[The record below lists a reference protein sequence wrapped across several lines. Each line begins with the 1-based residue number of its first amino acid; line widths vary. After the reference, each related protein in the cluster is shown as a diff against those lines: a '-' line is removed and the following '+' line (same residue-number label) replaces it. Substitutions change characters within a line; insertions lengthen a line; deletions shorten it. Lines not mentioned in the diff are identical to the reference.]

1 MTHSSRLNEALQAV
15 AQRSAQAMV
24 ARANTSQPG
33 LNQFLTRKLSESA
46 GNPGSV
52 LADPVF
58 EIARNWKP
66 SSQTL
71 GDMEGKL
78 LSSDLVEALAN
89 AGDYEMGRDLFPY
102 LHQEAAWRASLEK
115 KQSVLV
121 TAGTGSGKTESFM
134 IPILQDIISRQP
146 RLGGG
151 IQAIL
156 LYPLNA
162 LIESQRDRLSAW
174 ARGLGGR
181 VRFALFNGDT
191 VERENQAQPR
201 SDDVELR
208 SRKKIREEPPEILV
222 TNITMLEYM
231 LLRGQDR
238 GMLEKSQGALR
249 WIVLDEAHS
258 YIGSQAAEMA
268 LLLRRV
274 RAAFG
279 VEAEDVRL
287 MATSATIGGEKDAAG
302 KLKDFAS
309 ALSGQASDQVTVVE
323 GVSTEPVL
331 PAPGADRPFDLPK
344 LQELAEGKFCEQ
356 LWQNLPEHPR
366 LAELKAR
373 MATGK
378 LCLSSAKRLLGDDQ
392 KQGVE
397 AQRLHDIVS
406 LLEKRYR
413 ERLWRELAD
422 HPRVLKLRTKM
433 ASGALSL
440 KAIAQLLLDNA
451 NKSTEALKLLDVVA
465 LAEQEGKKLLP
476 WRAHL
481 FHRAQGGIWACTNPN
496 CDLRDPELAAEDPVW
511 PYGAI
516 HLTATPRCGCGAP
529 VYEVVSCTECGTV
542 HLQGRL
548 VGGAQPR
555 LEPPD
560 QEDLDDFLLDV
571 EPDNDA
577 DVTFEKGIAWILPG
591 QSIWLSK
598 DGKIF
603 DNQPPEDTPAWNFH
617 LIENASDREC
627 CEGAAK
633 ARLMGFRFGPAFFL
647 ATSIPSLLETLTQ
660 PMEEKGLPSGGRRAI
675 TFSDSRQGVARL
687 AAKLQQEAE
696 RTLTR
701 SYLWHRVNEVQA
713 GDPEE
718 VNKLELQL
726 AQLGKLPNS
735 PIVEDMKAPLK
746 AKLAELQGGSSA
758 VPWKELVA
766 GFAEQPDLKGFVG
779 DIWRNRWIEKFFQ
792 EDPKNLAEMM
802 LFRELMRRP
811 RVQNNPETMGLV
823 RLVFPKLEA
832 KVRSMSLPDPVNATG
847 ITREAWIGL
856 AYAAID
862 FGFRQNL
869 AVEMPP
875 WMVGPVAPKAGV
887 LQSMVAPDTPI
898 EDMHKHDRRWPT
910 AFNDRNRLVKLVYA
924 LAGGEK
930 GDPVIEDRVSAI
942 LHELWSLIIST
953 AGMNTGAGGWRL
965 NFDRA
970 AVERL
975 ETGWLCPVTRRPFGY
990 SVAGRSPFAPERMMT
1005 EVKYPALP
1013 LAKAKGLLSTQRKEV
1028 RKWFQNDVTVQDLR
1042 RVGLWN
1048 SFHDRIAEYPRYIR
1062 AQEHSAQI
1070 PRPVLARYENAFGE
1084 GKINLLNCSTTM
1096 EMGVDIPAV
1105 QLVVNAN
1112 VPPALSNYRQRVG
1125 RAGRRREP
1133 WAFSMTFCRDL
1144 PLDYQAFNNPIVFLE
1159 RPIVAPKVWFDSAA
1173 LIQRHVNAGLLSQW
1187 FGDKGGVSVKSSIG
1201 AFMGVNETFETAFTD
1216 SSDADRF
1223 LDDLRGQWANSNMRG
1238 AQLQA
1243 LVKGTALST
1252 RPVSAL
1258 IAQASDGFQRLV
1270 GKWREEYQALFDGM
1284 LGAKDDDV
1292 VAAYKLRAKRL
1303 AGEFMLGEFARRGFT
1318 PAYGFPTD
1326 VVSFTS
1332 LLSAPRTSDVSTS
1345 FQRAGGA
1352 SRELHQAL
1360 REYAPGNEV
1369 VIDGQVFESEGILPA
1384 WQAQADA
1391 SNLEDLREFWSCS
1404 DCHAFGVN
1412 SVRPDACPQCGTEKL
1427 KYRRVLRPSGFLSAK
1442 QAHTGYELINRTAVD
1457 DVSLSAQ
1464 WGDWI
1469 ALPQEQAGRMRVDQ
1483 SGQLTTLASGQ
1494 RDGGFAICLD
1504 CGRAAP
1510 MDAPEHGTVA
1520 EMPRSML
1527 RHKPLQR
1534 RSDMRL
1540 TRDGLC
1546 PGSDNP
1552 SRIQK
1557 AIHLAQITHTD
1568 IWEWQLRDDTS
1579 EQKGKALAAALREA
1593 LVERLGVEAA
1603 EVGLE
1608 TGPSR
1613 GLNGDRR
1620 LSIYLFDRA
1629 AGGAGLSARMG
1640 ETETFTQALSRAVEM
1655 LDCPDACK
1663 HGCPSCILRPDINQK
1678 DFRMDR
1684 PGALKL
1690 ARGLQSYLDL
1700 PAEYRVLGRNTQF
1713 AGQAVSVFVDR
1724 ALRNNRLDVLEIWMH
1739 GTPKAW
1745 DLQGWLLSSWL
1756 PRLHGAG
1763 VEVRMHFPRSLLSSA
1778 DFDLSCRLSIHR
1790 FAAFAKILMADE
1802 MPLAGGYPVLAT
1814 LKQGEDTVAFVAIAS
1829 EEAIPGE
1836 DWGAGTQTPVVM
1848 GDVPTLPESNG
1859 LSVEKLMELGSGNT
1873 KLFWPKRAL
1882 DGAISGFGKRFWK
1895 FVAANAPLEV
1905 NALREVGLKSLT
1917 YSDRYLMTPMAISM
1931 LSSVL
1936 RATPGVKDAEV
1947 SAHMGKAEHLPFEP
1961 RMIWDNF
1968 ASDAQRTD
1976 VLRALLPGVNLSLT
1990 RKNDLPHYRALSGE
2004 LNDGRKFI
2012 ILLDQ
2017 GFGAWRA
2024 LGPVRHDFESTPMQQ
2039 AKILA
2044 NLANELASYTEVGA
2058 PIAFN
2063 WDS

>member
-1 MTHSSRLNEALQAV
+1 MTHSSHLNVALQAV

-24 ARANTSQPG
+24 ARANTSHPG
-33 LNQFLTRKLSESA
+33 LNQVLMRKLSQGA
-46 GNPGSV
+46 GNQGSV

-58 EIARNWKP
+58 EIARNWMP
-66 SSQTL
+66 AAQTL
-71 GDMEGKL
+71 GDMEGNL
-78 LSSDLVEALAN
+78 LSPDIVEALAN
-89 AGDYEMGRDLFPY
+89 AGDYEMGRELSPY
-102 LHQEAAWRASLEK
+102 LHQEAAWRASLEDK
-115 KQSVLV
+115 HSVLV

-134 IPILQDIISRQP
+134 IPILQDIISRPP
-146 RLGGG
+146 RPGGG

-279 VEAEDVRL
+279 VEADDVRL

-309 ALSGQASDQVTVVE
+309 ALSGRASEQVTVVE
-323 GVSTEPVL
+323 GVATDPVL
-331 PAPGADRPFDLPK
+331 PSPGAARPFDLSK
-344 LQELAEGKFCEQ
+344 LNQLAE
-356 LWQNLPEHPR
+356 
-366 LAELKAR
+366 
-373 MATGK
+373 
-378 LCLSSAKRLLGDDQ
+378 Q
-392 KQGVE
+392 KDYGG
-397 AQRLHDIVS
+397 
-406 LLEKRYR
+406 
-413 ERLWRELAD
+413 LWRELAD
-422 HPRVLKLRTKM
+422 HPRVLKLRTRM
-433 ASGALSL
+433 ASGALSFR
-440 KAIAQLLLDNA
+440 AIAQLLWDDPD
-451 NKSTEALKLLDVVA
+451 KGVEAQKLLDVAA
-465 LAEQEGKKLLP
+465 LAEKDDKKLLP

-481 FHRAQGGIWACTNPN
+481 FHRAQGGIWACTNPS
-496 CDLRDPELAAEDPVW
+496 CSHRDPELTTSDAEW
-511 PYGAI
+511 PFGAI

-542 HLQGRL
+542 HLQGQL

-555 LEPPD
+555 LDPPD
-560 QEDLDDFLLDV
+560 QEDLDDYLLDV
-571 EPDNDA
+571 EPDDDEDA
-577 DVTFEKGIAWILPG
+577 TFEKGTAWIVPG
-591 QSIWLSK
+591 QSVWLSK

-617 LIENASDREC
+617 LIENASDRDC
-627 CEGAAK
+627 CDGASR

-660 PMEEKGLPSGGRRAI
+660 PMEEQGLPSGGRRAI

-687 AAKLQQEAE
+687 AAKLQQDAE

-701 SYLWHRVNEVQA
+701 SFLWHRVNEVQS

-718 VNKLELQL
+718 VKKIEAQL
-726 AQLGKLPNS
+726 AELGKLPDS

-766 GFAEQPDLKGFVG
+766 GFSEQPDLKGFVG
-779 DIWRNRWIEKFFQ
+779 DIWKNRWIDKFFQ

-823 RLVFPKLEA
+823 RLVFPELEA
-832 KVRSMSLPDPVNATG
+832 KARAMSLPDAVNAAG

-856 AYAAID
+856 AQAAID

-869 AVEMPP
+869 AVEMPRR
-875 WMVGPVAPKAGV
+875 MVGPVAPKAGV
-887 LQSMVAPDTPI
+887 LQSMVAPDTPN
-898 EDMHKHDRRWPT
+898 EDMHKNDRRWPT

-942 LHELWSLIIST
+942 LSELWSLIIST
-953 AGMNTGAGGWRL
+953 AGKNTGAGGWRL

-990 SVAGRSPFAPERMMT
+990 NIAGRSPYAPAQMMT

-1013 LAKAKGLLSTQRKEV
+1013 LANAGGLLSTQRKEL
-1028 RKWFQNDVTVQDLR
+1028 RKWILNDASVTELR
-1042 RVGLWN
+1042 SVGLWN
-1048 SFHDRIAEYPRYIR
+1048 NLHDRIAEYPRYIR

-1070 PRPVLARYENAFGE
+1070 PRPVLARYEDAFGE

-1144 PLDYQAFNNPIVFLE
+1144 PLDYQAFQKPVEFLE

-1173 LIQRHVNAGLLSQW
+1173 LVQRHVNAALLSQW
-1187 FGDKGGVSVKSSIG
+1187 FAEQGGVSVKSSIG
-1201 AFMGVNETFETAFTD
+1201 AFMGINETFETAFTD
-1216 SSDADRF
+1216 VSDADRF
-1223 LDDLRGQWANSNMRG
+1223 LDDLRGEWAKSNLRH
-1238 AQLQA
+1238 AQMQA
-1243 LVKGTALST
+1243 LVKGTTLSA

-1270 GKWREEYQALFDGM
+1270 SKWREEYESLFDGM
-1284 LGAKDDDV
+1284 LGAKEDDV
-1292 VAAYKLRAKRL
+1292 MAAYKLRAKRL

-1332 LLSAPRTSDVSTS
+1332 LLSSARTSDVSTS

-1391 SNLEDLREFWSCS
+1391 SNLEDLREFWACS
-1404 DCHAFGVN
+1404 DCHAFGV
-1412 SVRPDACPQCGTEKL
+1412 STIRPETCPQCGTEKL
-1427 KYRRVLRPSGFLSAK
+1427 KHRRVIRPAGFLSAK
-1442 QAHTGYELINRTAVD
+1442 QAHTGYELINRTAID

-1464 WGDWI
+1464 GGDWI
-1469 ALPQEQAGRMRVDQ
+1469 ALPQEQAGRMRVDPA
-1483 SGQLTTLASGQ
+1483 GQLTTLASGQ
-1494 RDGGFAICLD
+1494 KGGGFAICLD

-1510 MDAPEHGTVA
+1510 MDVPEHGAAA
-1520 EMPRSML
+1520 ELPKIML
-1527 RHKPLQR
+1527 KHKPLQR
-1534 RSDMRL
+1534 RFDMKL

-1552 SRIQK
+1552 NRIQK

-1568 IWEWQLRDDTS
+1568 IWEWQLPDDTS
-1579 EQKGKALAAALREA
+1579 EQTGKALAAALREA

-1613 GLNGDRR
+1613 GLNGDKR
-1620 LSIYLFDRA
+1620 LSVYLFDRA

-1640 ETETFTQALSRAVEM
+1640 ETETFTQALSRAVEL

-1663 HGCPSCILRPDINQK
+1663 HGCPSCILRPDINQR
-1678 DFRMDR
+1678 DIRMDR
-1684 PGALKL
+1684 AGALKL
-1690 ARGLQSYLDL
+1690 ARGLQAYLDL
-1700 PAEYRVLGRNTQF
+1700 PAEYRVLGRDTQF

-1724 ALRNNRLDVLEIWMH
+1724 ALRNNRLDELDIWMH
-1739 GTPKAW
+1739 GSPAEW
-1745 DLQGWLLSSWL
+1745 DLQGWILSSWL
-1756 PRLHGAG
+1756 PRLHEAG

-1790 FAAFAKILMADE
+1790 FAAFAKILMADQ
-1802 MPLAGGYPVLAT
+1802 MPLAEGYPVLAT
-1814 LKQGEDTVAFVAIAS
+1814 LKQGQETSAFVATAIS
-1829 EEAIPGE
+1829 EATPGE
-1836 DWGAGTQTPVVM
+1836 EWGAGTQAPVVR
-1848 GDVPTLPESNG
+1848 GSVPPLPDSSG

-1873 KLFWPKRAL
+1873 KLFWPKRTL
-1882 DGAISGFGKRFWK
+1882 DGAIPGFGKRFWK
-1895 FVAANAPLEV
+1895 CVASNAPLEV
-1905 NALREVGLKSLT
+1905 NSLKEVGLKSLT

-1936 RATPGVKDAEV
+1936 RATPGMKNAEV
-1947 SAHMGKAEHLPFEP
+1947 SVHMAKAEHLPFEP

-1968 ASDAQRTD
+1968 ASDAQRID
-1976 VLRALLPGVNLSLT
+1976 VLQALLPGVKLLLE
-1990 RKNDLPHYRALSGE
+1990 RKNDLPHHRALSGE
-2004 LNDGRKFI
+2004 LNDGRKFVM
-2012 ILLDQ
+2012 LLDQ

-2024 LGPVRHDFESTPMQQ
+2024 QGSVRHDFECTPTQQ
-2039 AKILA
+2039 AKMLV
-2044 NLANELASYTEVGA
+2044 NQMGELASYTEQGA

-2063 WDS
+2063 FDV

>member
-1 MTHSSRLNEALQAV
+1 MTRSSRLDEALQAV
-15 AQRSAQAMV
+15 AQSSAQAMV
-24 ARANTSQPG
+24 ARANTSHPG
-33 LNQFLTRKLSESA
+33 LNQALIRKLSQGA
-46 GNPGSV
+46 GNQGSI

-66 SSQTL
+66 ATQTL
-71 GDMEGKL
+71 GDMEGNL
-78 LSSDLVEALAN
+78 LRPAIVEALAN
-89 AGDYEMGRDLFPY
+89 AGDYEMGRELSPY
-102 LHQEAAWRASLEK
+102 LHQEASWRASLED
-115 KQSVLV
+115 QHSVLV

-134 IPILQDIISRQP
+134 IPILQDIISRPP
-146 RLGGG
+146 RPGGG

-208 SRKKIREEPPEILV
+208 SRNKIREEPPEILV

-238 GMLEKSQGALR
+238 GMLEKSQAALR
-249 WIVLDEAHS
+249 WIVIDEAHS

-279 VEAEDVRL
+279 VEADDVRL
-287 MATSATIGGEKDAAG
+287 MATSATIGGEMDATG

-309 ALSGQASDQVTVVE
+309 ALSGRASDQVTVVE
-323 GVSTEPVL
+323 GVATEPVL
-331 PAPGADRPFDLPK
+331 PSPGAARPFDLPK
-344 LQELAEGKFCEQ
+344 LNQLADDEDYGG
-356 LWQNLPEHPR
+356 LWH
-366 LAELKAR
+366 
-373 MATGK
+373 
-378 LCLSSAKRLLGDDQ
+378 
-392 KQGVE
+392 
-397 AQRLHDIVS
+397 
-406 LLEKRYR
+406 
-413 ERLWRELAD
+413 ELAD
-422 HPRVLKLRTKM
+422 HPRVLKLRTGM

-440 KAIAQLLLDNA
+440 RAIAQLLWDDPDKGA
-451 NKSTEALKLLDVVA
+451 EAQKLLDVVA
-465 LAEQEGKKLLP
+465 LAEKDDKKLLP

-481 FHRAQGGIWACTNPN
+481 FHRAQGGIWACTNPS
-496 CDLRDPELAAEDPVW
+496 CSHRDPELATTDAKW
-511 PYGAI
+511 PFGAI
-516 HLTATPRCGCGAP
+516 YLTATPRCGCGAP

-542 HLQGRL
+542 HLQGQL

-555 LEPPD
+555 LDPPD
-560 QEDLDDFLLDV
+560 QEDLDDYLLDV
-571 EPDNDA
+571 EPDD
-577 DVTFEKGIAWILPG
+577 DEDIIFEKGTAWIVPG
-591 QSIWLSK
+591 KSVWLSK

-603 DNQPPEDTPAWNFH
+603 DNKPPEDTSAWNFD
-617 LIENASDREC
+617 LVENASNRDC
-627 CEGAAK
+627 CDGASR

-647 ATSIPSLLETLTQ
+647 ATSLPSLLEILTQ
-660 PMEEKGLPSGGRRAI
+660 PMEQGLPSGGRRAI

-687 AAKLQQEAE
+687 AAKLQQDAE
-696 RTLTR
+696 RTLTL
-701 SYLWHRVNEVQA
+701 SYLWHRVNEVQS

-718 VNKLELQL
+718 VKNLEAQL
-726 AQLGKLPNS
+726 AELGRLPDT
-735 PIVEDMKAPLK
+735 PILEGIKAPKK
-746 AKLAELQGGSSA
+746 ARLAELQGGSSA
-758 VPWKELVA
+758 VPWEELVA
-766 GFAEQPDLKGFVG
+766 GFSEQPDLKGFVG
-779 DIWRNRWIEKFFQ
+779 KIWRNRWIDKFFQ

-811 RVQNNPETMGLV
+811 RVQNNPETMGLA
-823 RLVFPKLEA
+823 RLVFLELEA
-832 KVRSMSLPDPVNATG
+832 KARAMPLPDAVNAAG

-856 AYAAID
+856 AQAAVD

-869 AVEMPP
+869 AVEMPH

-887 LQSMVAPDTPI
+887 LQSMVAPDTPK
-898 EDMHKHDRRWPT
+898 EDMHKNYRRWPT
-910 AFNDRNRLVKLVYA
+910 AFNDRNRIVKLVYA

-942 LHELWSLIIST
+942 LSELWSLIIST
-953 AGMNTGAGGWRL
+953 ACENTGAGGWRL
-965 NFDRA
+965 NFKRA

-990 SVAGRSPFAPERMMT
+990 NIAGRSPYAPAQMMR
-1005 EVKYPALP
+1005 EKQYPALH
-1013 LAKAKGLLSTQRKEV
+1013 LADAGGLLSTQRKKQ
-1028 RKWFQNDVTVQDLR
+1028 RKWIQNDKSIADLR
-1042 RVGLWN
+1042 SVGLWN
-1048 SFHDRIAEYPRYIR
+1048 NLHDRIAEYPRYIR

-1070 PRPVLARYENAFGE
+1070 PRPVLARYEDAFGE

-1144 PLDYQAFNNPIVFLE
+1144 PLDYQAFQKPVEFLE

-1173 LIQRHVNAGLLSQW
+1173 LIQRHVNAALLSQW
-1187 FGDKGGVSVKSSIG
+1187 FAEQGGVSVKSSIG
-1201 AFMGVNETFETAFTD
+1201 AFMGINETFERAFTEV
-1216 SSDADRF
+1216 SYADRF
-1223 LDDLRGQWANSNMRG
+1223 LDDLRGDWAKSNLRHIQM
-1238 AQLQA
+1238 QA
-1243 LVKGTALST
+1243 LVKGTTLSA
-1252 RPVSAL
+1252 RPVFAL
-1258 IAQASDGFQRLV
+1258 IAQASDGFQRLI
-1270 GKWREEYQALFDGM
+1270 GKWREEYESLFDGM
-1284 LGAKDDDV
+1284 LGAKEYDV
-1292 VAAYKLRAKRL
+1292 IAAYKLRAKRL

-1332 LLSAPRTSDVSTS
+1332 LLSSAGEPDVSTS

-1384 WQAQADA
+1384 WRAQADA
-1391 SNLEDLREFWSCS
+1391 SKLEDLREFWACS
-1404 DCHAFGVN
+1404 DCHAFGA
-1412 SVRPDACPQCGTEKL
+1412 STIRPETCPQCGNEKL
-1427 KYRRVLRPSGFLSAK
+1427 KHRRVIRPAGFLSAK

-1464 WGDWI
+1464 GGDWI
-1469 ALPQEQAGRMRVDQ
+1469 ALPQEQAGRMRVDPA
-1483 SGQLTTLASGQ
+1483 GQLTTLASGQ
-1494 RDGGFAICLD
+1494 KGGGFAICLD

-1510 MDAPEHGTVA
+1510 MDAPEHGAAA
-1520 EMPRSML
+1520 EIPKIML
-1527 RHKPLQR
+1527 KHKPLQR
-1534 RSDMRL
+1534 RNDMGL
-1540 TRDGLC
+1540 TIDGLC

-1552 SRIQK
+1552 NRIQK

-1568 IWEWQLRDDTS
+1568 IWEWQLPDETS
-1579 EQKGKALAAALREA
+1579 EQTGKALAAALRES
-1593 LVERLGVEAA
+1593 LIERLGVQAA
-1603 EVGLE
+1603 EVGLK

-1613 GLNGDRR
+1613 SLNGDGL

-1640 ETETFTQALSRAVEM
+1640 ETETFTKALSRAVEL
-1655 LDCPDACK
+1655 LDCLDSCK

-1678 DFRMDR
+1678 NVRMDR
-1684 PGALKL
+1684 ERALNL
-1690 ARGLQSYLDL
+1690 AKGMLAYIDL
-1700 PAEYRVLGRNTQF
+1700 PAEYCVLGSDTQF
-1713 AGQAVSVFVDR
+1713 AGQAVAIFIDR
-1724 ALRNNRLDVLEIWMH
+1724 ALRNSCLDALNIWMH
-1739 GTPKAW
+1739 GSPSEW
-1745 DLQGWLLSSWL
+1745 DLQGWILSSWL
-1756 PRLHGAG
+1756 PRLHEAG

-1790 FAAFAKILMADE
+1790 FAAFAKILMADQ
-1802 MPLAGGYPVLAT
+1802 MPQAEGYPVLAT
-1814 LKQGEDTVAFVAIAS
+1814 LKQGGETSAFVAMATS
-1829 EEAIPGE
+1829 EATPGE
-1836 DWGAGTQTPVVM
+1836 EWGAGTKALVVR
-1848 GDVPTLPESNG
+1848 GNVPHLPESSG

-1873 KLFWPKRAL
+1873 KLFWTKRAL
-1882 DGAISGFGKRFWK
+1882 DGAIPEFGNRFWK
-1895 FVAANAPLEV
+1895 CVASHAPLEV
-1905 NALREVGLKSLT
+1905 NALKEIGLKSLT
-1917 YSDRYLMTPMAISM
+1917 YSDRYLMAPLVISM

-1936 RATPGVKDAEV
+1936 RATPGRGNVEV
-1947 SAHMGKAEHLPFEP
+1947 FVDMAKAEHLPFEP

-1968 ASDAQRTD
+1968 KSDAQRID
-1976 VLRALLPGVNLSLT
+1976 VIQALLPGVTLSME

-2004 LNDGRKFI
+2004 LNDGRKFVM
-2012 ILLDQ
+2012 LLDQ

-2024 LGPVRHDFESTPMQQ
+2024 QGTVRHDFEGTPTQQ
-2039 AKILA
+2039 AKMLV
-2044 NLANELASYTEVGA
+2044 EQTGDLASYTEQGA

-2063 WDS
+2063 FNV